1 MNNNS
6 LNPIQRFLK
15 SESASG
21 ILLIISTLLALF
33 VANSPL
39 AHFYH
44 EFWDETML
52 TFSFRSFELS
62 KSMHHW
68 VNDGLMTVFFFL
80 IGLEIKREVLTG
92 NLSSIKNSMLPIF
105 AAFGGMLVPAG
116 IYFAMNASNPTLLEG
131 WAIPMATDIAFS
143 LGILALLGKRVPLP
157 LKVFLAALA
166 IVDDIGAVLAIAIFY
181 TSDINFV
188 ALLVA
193 LGGFLILM
201 AMNRANARNIWYY
214 IPVAVFLLWLP
225 LLLSGVHA
233 TIAGVLAAFS
243 IPARR
248 EIGSS
253 KFIDAIE
260 ESLRNFKN
268 TDLPKSE
275 FKLSHAEFE
284 TIESIHDK
292 CEKVSSPLQK
302 LEHSLQYFSIFII
315 MPIFAF
321 ANTGIEF
328 LGGNFF
334 SAESATLPLGIILG
348 LTLGKPI
355 GITLLSFIAVKLKLA
370 DLPPGINF
378 THIIGTGFLA
388 GIGFTMS
395 IFITELAFSTHEFT
409 NTAKLSVLIGSVIAG
424 AIGFFMLRLKLKS
437 ANNS

>member
-1 MNNNS
+1 MSNS
-6 LNPIQRFLK
+6 TLKPIQQFLK

-21 ILLIISTLLALF
+21 ILLIVATLLAL
-33 VANSPL
+33 VIANSPL

-44 EFWDETML
+44 EFWDETKL
-52 TFSFRSFELS
+52 SFSFRNFELA
-62 KSMHHW
+62 KNMHHW
-68 VNDGLMTVFFFL
+68 VNDGLMAIFFFL

-92 NLSSIKNSMLPIF
+92 NLSSVKNSMLPIF
-105 AAFGGMLVPAG
+105 AAVGGMLVPAL
-116 IYFAMNASNPTLLEG
+116 IYFVLNFSNPTLLEG

-181 TSDINFV
+181 TSEINFI
-188 ALLVA
+188 ALAVA
-193 LGGFLILM
+193 LGGFLLLIV
-201 AMNRANARNIWYY
+201 MNRANIRNIWYY

-233 TIAGVLAAFS
+233 TIAGVLAAFT
-243 IPARR
+243 IPAKRK
-248 EIGSS
+248 IDSH
-253 KFIDAIE
+253 KFID
-260 ESLRNFKN
+260 SLQNSIQK
-268 TDLPKSE
+268 LKQSE
-275 FKLSHAEFE
+275 KQNSKFKLSHTEFE
-284 TIESIHDK
+284 TIENMHDN
-292 CEKVSSPLQK
+292 CQKVSSPLQK

-328 LGGNFF
+328 SGGNFF

-348 LTLGKPI
+348 LTIGKPI

-370 DLPPGINF
+370 DLPTGINF
-378 THIIGTGFLA
+378 THILGIGMLA

-395 IFITELAFSTHEFT
+395 IFITELAFSTEEFT
-409 NTAKLSVLIGSVIAG
+409 NTAKLSVLAGSVIAG
-424 AIGFFMLRLKLKS
+424 AIGYFMLRVKLKP